1 MSGSKHDY
9 KIAVYPG
16 SFDPVTFGHLDII
29 QRAANIFDK
38 VIVAVLNNSKKTPLF
53 TVEERT
59 QLLAE
64 VTRGIDNVE
73 VDSFGELLID
83 YMSARRAHVIVK
95 GLRAISDFES
105 EMQMASLNHKL
116 NEKVET
122 FFMMTSP
129 QYSYL
134 SSSIVK
140 EIARFRG
147 PVSDL
152 VPAEVEEALRR
163 KFASESAKK

>member
-1 MSGSKHDY
+1 MSENKHDY
-9 KIAVYPG
+9 TIAVYPG

-29 QRAANIFDK
+29 HRAAKVFDK
-38 VIVAVLNNSKKTPLF
+38 VIVAVLNNSKKNPLF
-53 TVEERT
+53 TVEERSK
-59 QLLAE
+59 LLEEA
-64 VTRGIDNVE
+64 TRGVPNVE
-73 VDSFGELLID
+73 VDSFGGLLIN
-83 YMSARRAHVIVK
+83 YVVEKKANVIVK

-116 NEKVET
+116 NDNVET

-140 EIARFRG
+140 EIARYNG
-147 PVSDL
+147 PVADL
-152 VPAEVEEALRR
+152 VPIEVENALRE
-163 KFASESAKK
+163 KLGDEQ

>member
-1 MSGSKHDY
+1 MSEYKHDY
-9 KIAVYPG
+9 TIAVYPG

-29 QRAANIFDK
+29 HRAANVFDK
-38 VIVAVLNNSKKTPLF
+38 VIVAVLNNSKKNPLF
-53 TVEERT
+53 TVDERT
-59 QLLAE
+59 KLLKE
-64 VTRGIDNVE
+64 VTRDLPNVE
-73 VDSFGELLID
+73 VDSFGGLLIN
-83 YMSARRAHVIVK
+83 YVAAKKANVIVK

-116 NEKVET
+116 NDKVET

-140 EIARFRG
+140 EIARYRG

-152 VPAEVEEALRR
+152 VPIEVEAALAGKWAEQPEA
-163 KFASESAKK
+163 

>member
-1 MSGSKHDY
+1 MVKMNEMKHDY

-29 QRAANIFDK
+29 HRAANVFDK
-38 VIVAVLNNSKKTPLF
+38 VIVAVLNNSRKNPLF

-59 QLLAE
+59 QLLQE
-64 VTRGIDNVE
+64 VTRGVPNVE
-73 VDSFGELLID
+73 VDSFGDLLIN
-83 YMSARRAHVIVK
+83 YVAEKKAHVIVK
-95 GLRAISDFES
+95 GLRAVSDFEY

-116 NEKVET
+116 NDKVET

-140 EIARFRG
+140 EIARYHG

-152 VPAEVEEALRR
+152 VPLEVEAALRIKYTEDR
-163 KFASESAKK
+163 

>member
-1 MSGSKHDY
+1 MSEIKHDY
-9 KIAVYPG
+9 TVAVYPG

-29 QRAANIFDK
+29 HRAAQVFDK
-38 VIVAVLNNSKKTPLF
+38 VIVAVLNNSKKNPLF
-53 TVEERT
+53 TVEERKH
-59 QLLAE
+59 LLREA
-64 VTRGIDNVE
+64 TRGIENVE
-73 VDSFGELLID
+73 VDSFGDLLIN
-83 YMSARRAHVIVK
+83 YMSQKQANVIVK

-116 NEKVET
+116 NDKVET

-140 EIARFRG
+140 EIARFNG

-152 VPAEVEEALRR
+152 VPAEVETALRV
-163 KFASESAKK
+163 KFEAHERE

>member
-1 MSGSKHDY
+1 MTDIKHDY
-9 KIAVYPG
+9 TVAVYPG

-29 QRAANIFDK
+29 HRAAKVFDK
-38 VIVAVLNNSKKTPLF
+38 VIVAVLNNSKKNPLF
-53 TVEERT
+53 TVEERK
-59 QLLAE
+59 QLLEEA
-64 VTRGIDNVE
+64 TRGLTNVE
-73 VDSFGELLID
+73 VDSFGELLIT
-83 YMSARRAHVIVK
+83 YMAAKQANVIVK
-95 GLRAISDFES
+95 GLRAVSDFES

-116 NEKVET
+116 NDKVET

-140 EIARFRG
+140 EIARFHG

-152 VPAEVEEALRR
+152 VPAEVEAALRV
-163 KFASESAKK
+163 KFT

>member
-1 MSGSKHDY
+1 MSESKHDE

-29 QRAANIFDK
+29 HRAANIFDK
-38 VIVAVLNNSKKTPLF
+38 VIVAVLNNSKKNPLF

-59 QLLAE
+59 KLLREA
-64 VTRGIDNVE
+64 TRGVTNVE
-73 VDSFGELLID
+73 VDSFGGLLIH
-83 YMSARRAHVIVK
+83 YVAEKQAHVIVK

-116 NEKVET
+116 NDKVET
-122 FFMMTSP
+122 FFMMTNP

-140 EIARFRG
+140 EIARYRG

-152 VPAEVEEALRR
+152 VPIEVEAALGA
-163 KFASESAKK
+163 KFAADDSAP

>member
-1 MSGSKHDY
+1 MSTNRSEY
-9 KIAVYPG
+9 RIAVYPG
-16 SFDPVTFGHLDII
+16 SFDPVTYGHLDII
-29 QRAANIFDK
+29 MRAANIFDK
-38 VIVAVLNNSKKTPLF
+38 VIVAVLNNSSKKPLF
-53 TVEERT
+53 SVEERT
-59 QLLAE
+59 HLLSAA
-64 VTRGIDNVE
+64 TKGIPNVE
-73 VDSFGELLID
+73 VDSFGDLLIN
-83 YMSARRAHVIVK
+83 YMNEKNAHVIVK
-95 GLRAISDFES
+95 GLRAVSDFEY

-147 PVSDL
+147 PVGDL
-152 VPAEVEEALRR
+152 VPPAVEEALRQ
-163 KFASESAKK
+163 KFSE

>member
-83 YMSARRAHVIVK
+83 YMSARQAHVIVK

-163 KFASESAKK
+163 KFANESGKK

>member
-1 MSGSKHDY
+1 MSENKHDF

-29 QRAANIFDK
+29 HRAAAVFDK

-59 QLLAE
+59 RLLGEA
-64 VTRGIDNVE
+64 TRGIPNVE
-73 VDSFGELLID
+73 VDSFGDLLIT
-83 YMSARRAHVIVK
+83 YVAQKKANVIVK

-116 NEKVET
+116 NDKVET

-140 EIARFRG
+140 EIARYRG

-152 VPAEVEEALRR
+152 VPAEVEEALAA
-163 KFASESAKK
+163 KFAADRE

>member
-1 MSGSKHDY
+1 MSEQKHDY

-29 QRAANIFDK
+29 HRAAAVFDK
-38 VIVAVLNNSKKTPLF
+38 VIVAVLNNSKKSPLF

-59 QLLAE
+59 QLLGE
-64 VTRGIDNVE
+64 VTRGLPNVE
-73 VDSFGELLID
+73 VDSFGDLLIN
-83 YMSARRAHVIVK
+83 YVSEKKANVIVK

-116 NEKVET
+116 NDKVET

-140 EIARFRG
+140 EIARYHG

-152 VPAEVEEALRR
+152 VPAEVEQALND
-163 KFASESAKK
+163 KFA